1 MTLTAKQAKKQSM
14 NFFQNRLISN
24 QKIKTTYSLKKVVFT
39 VLLSVS
45 MLNIMV
51 AQDTITQLPAP
62 TISYKADK
70 ELHSAHKATIYSLI
84 LPGLGQA
91 YNKKYWKIPVIYA
104 GFGALTYSFIIN
116 KNEMDEFTDAYKYV
130 TNNDSFPTDN
140 EYITRYPDPDDL
152 LRGREFYRRRVE
164 LTVILSAAW
173 YLLNVI
179 DAAVDAHFFDY
190 NISDDLTLR
199 LDPVF
204 LMPTGRQDRFANG
217 VRLTLTL

>member
-1 MTLTAKQAKKQSM
+1 M
-14 NFFQNRLISN
+14 
-24 QKIKTTYSLKKVVFT
+24 KKVVFT
-39 VLLSVS
+39 VLLSVTL
-45 MLNIMV
+45 LNIMV
-51 AQDTITQLPAP
+51 AQDTIPQLPAP
-62 TISYKADK
+62 AISNETDK
-70 ELHSAHKATIYSLI
+70 ELHSAHKATIYSLV

-116 KNEMDEFTDAYKYV
+116 KNEMDKFTDAYKYV

-140 EYITRYPDPDDL
+140 EYIIRYPDPDDL

-164 LTVILSAAW
+164 LTVIFSAAW

-199 LDPVF
+199 IDPVF

>member
-1 MTLTAKQAKKQSM
+1 MIVLI
-14 NFFQNRLISN
+14 NRLLFKLTGS
-24 QKIKTTYSLKKVVFT
+24 TLSSLKKVVYT
-39 VLLSVS
+39 VLLAIAS
-45 MLNIMV
+45 LNLLY
-51 AQDTITQLPAP
+51 AQDTISSASDFANVPARE
-62 TISYKADK
+62 I
-70 ELHSAHKATIYSLI
+70 HSAHKATIYSLV

-104 GFGALTYSFIIN
+104 GFGAFAYSFIIN
-116 KNEMDEFTDAYKYV
+116 KNEMDAFTEAYRYV

-140 EYITRYPDPDDL
+140 EYVTRYPDPDDL
-152 LRGREFYRRRVE
+152 LQGQEFYRRRVE
-164 LTVILSAAW
+164 LTVIFSAAW
-173 YLLNVI
+173 YFLNVI

-217 VRLTLTL
+217 LRLTLML